1 MKRLR
6 RALVIVVL
14 LAAVAAILPFFIP
27 LDHYVPWVEQTASES
42 LHTPVKIRS
51 LRFSLIPTPRL
62 VIKGVAIGRS
72 HGLTIA
78 SVTAEPLLR
87 SLFSPVKVL
96 RKLTLR
102 GVTVGDNVLFKLAG
116 LGGKGRGGP
125 SPINIARIA
134 LRQVNIQWG
143 NRRLGP
149 YRADIRLAPNGH
161 LETARISEAHGK
173 LSANVTPDGNA
184 YRIQAD
190 AKNWRLPAGKP
201 LFFER
206 LALKSRLNAGELTIK
221 QFQGVIYG
229 GAFHGTGRLRWRHG
243 WRFSGR
249 LETSG
254 VAVRPLIRVFRGSSP
269 LGGQLRSRSA
279 FTFAAKNA
287 DRLFADPVINSHF
300 ELIDGTLYNVDLLKA
315 AKFLGKEGSAGQTR
329 FDRLS
334 GVLKMRGRRFHFSR
348 LSIASGL
355 LNATG
360 NMAIS
365 PRRRLSGKIDV
376 GLKVADVPL
385 SYVPLRL
392 SGSLDSPVVRPTNA
406 ALAGGVVGT
415 AILGPGVGTSLGI
428 AAGDK
433 LKKWFDGG
441 QK

>member
-14 LAAVAAILPFFIP
+14 SAAIMAILPFLIP
-27 LDHYVPWVEQTASES
+27 LDHYIPWVEKTASES
-42 LHTPVKIRS
+42 LHAPVKIQS

-62 VIKGVAIGRS
+62 VIKGVAIGRP
-72 HGLTIA
+72 HDLAIA

-102 GVTVGDNVLFKLAG
+102 GVLAKDSALAKLAA
-116 LGGKGRGGP
+116 LGGKGSSGP
-125 SPINIARIA
+125 SPVNIARIA

-143 NRRLGP
+143 DRRLGP
-149 YRADIRLAPNGH
+149 YRADIRLAPSGR
-161 LETARISEAHGK
+161 LEIARISEARGK
-173 LSANVTPDGNA
+173 LSAKVTPDGNA
-184 YRIQAD
+184 YRIQAGAED
-190 AKNWRLPAGKP
+190 WRLPVGKP

-206 LALKSRLNAGELTIK
+206 LAFKSRVNANELTIR

-243 WRFSGR
+243 WRFSGK
-249 LETSG
+249 LETKG
-254 VAVRPLIRVFRGSSP
+254 VAVGPLIRIFRGGSP
-269 LGGQLRSRSA
+269 LKGQLRSTSA

-300 ELIDGTLYNVDLLKA
+300 ELIDGALHNVDLLKA
-315 AKFLGKEGSAGQTR
+315 AKFLGKEGSAGQTQ

-334 GVLKMRGRRFHFSR
+334 GVLRMRGKRFHFSR

-360 NMAIS
+360 GMTIS

-385 SYVPLRL
+385 SYVPLRV

-428 AAGDK
+428 TAGDK
-433 LKKWFDGG
+433 LEKWFGDSR
-441 QK
+441 K